1 VTNIETEIGAGSP
14 MREVREKFPGA
25 QRALFRRHH
34 IGGCS
39 SCGFSLD
46 SRNRLV

>member
-1 VTNIETEIGAGSP
+1 VTNIETEIGTDSP
-14 MREVREKFPGA
+14 MRDVLERFLGA

-34 IGGCS
+34 IGSSG

>member
-1 VTNIETEIGAGSP
+1 MFVETEIGAGSP
-14 MREVREKFPGA
+14 TREVLEKSPGA

-34 IGGCS
+34 IGGCG

>member
-1 VTNIETEIGAGSP
+1 MNIDSQSP
-14 MREVREKFPGA
+14 MRDVLEKFPGA